1 MSRGATP
8 STIGCVITPVRR
20 QRHKPWRARTP
31 SGGLLQEAPL
41 VPGGPTHRDVRG
53 GAFRAGIFGVSDG
66 LVSNVSLVLGTAG
79 AHPGAGFVR
88 LAGLA
93 GLFGGA
99 FSMAAG
105 EFVSMSAQREAL
117 ERELDVERE
126 ELAEEPHAERAELE
140 RIYVGR
146 GVTPEVAARVAGEL
160 MADPETAL
168 ATHAREELGIDT
180 AALGSPL
187 AAASSSFLTFAI
199 GATVPLAPFLGGS
212 ASTTS
217 VLLAVGLTGVVALLI
232 GVALSYFT
240 SRSKV
245 FSALRMLGICAIAG
259 AVTFGIGHAIGVTT
273 G

>member
-1 MSRGATP
+1 VIGQKRSSRRERATRG
-8 STIGCVITPVRR
+8 SSSR
-20 QRHKPWRARTP
+20 
-31 SGGLLQEAPL
+31 EAPL
-41 VPGGPTHRDVRG
+41 VPGGRTHRDIRG

-79 AHPGAGFVR
+79 AHPAAGIVR

-105 EFVSMSAQREAL
+105 EWVSMSAQREAL

-126 ELAEEPHAERAELE
+126 ELAEKPHAERAELE

-180 AALGSPL
+180 SALGSPVS
-187 AAASSSFLTFAI
+187 AAISSFLTFGI

-212 ASTTS
+212 SSTPT
-217 VLLAVGLTGVVALLI
+217 VLLAIGLTALAALAV

-245 FSALRMLGICAIAG
+245 FSALRMLGICALAG
-259 AVTFGIGHAIGVTT
+259 AATFGIGSAIGATT